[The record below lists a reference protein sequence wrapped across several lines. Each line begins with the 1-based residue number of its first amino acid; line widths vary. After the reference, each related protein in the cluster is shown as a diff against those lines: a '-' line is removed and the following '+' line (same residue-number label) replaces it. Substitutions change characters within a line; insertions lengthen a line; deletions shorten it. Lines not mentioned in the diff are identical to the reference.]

1 VTNDA
6 GEATSSSSDSSGL
19 PEFPTRN
26 LNRRIA
32 VGSGLF
38 GVGLFVL
45 GRLDFGVSLKD
56 LSAVALPYEEVCLI
70 KCSCAVFFCRL
81 SQMGSRRWW
90 SSMQIG
96 ARFAES

>member
-1 VTNDA
+1 TDSAA
-6 GEATSSSSDSSGL
+6 GETTSSSSDSAGL

-38 GVGLFVL
+38 GVGLFVS

-56 LSAVALPYEEVCLI
+56 LSAAALPYEVVR
-70 KCSCAVFFCRL
+70 SSANPQSVFFCRL
-81 SQMGSRRWW
+81 YQMGSRRWW